1 MQFLAWLPALR
12 RLRRN
17 GEAGQGGLE
26 YALVAGVVV
35 VAIIIA
41 FNTFPIGEIVTDS
54 LNQVK
59 NLISGG
65 GS

>member
-1 MQFLAWLPALR
+1 VALMQLLAWLPTMVR
-12 RLRRN
+12 RDE
-17 GEAGQGGLE
+17 EAGQGGLE

-41 FNTFPIGEIVTDS
+41 FQQFPVGEIVTAGLTKVQD
-54 LNQVK
+54 LV
-59 NLISGG
+59 G